1 MLLLGYYFV
10 FRGKLSHDEGDA
22 ESERERKAGGQSPEG
37 AFKSTLL
44 PTDLSDTFLHEPVG
58 AKKTACERAATSPW
72 EPTPSS
78 WFAVGG
84 LTEEL
89 SWRTRGGEAKLH
101 REVMATLT

>member
-10 FRGKLSHDEGDA
+10 FRGKSSHDEGTLR
-22 ESERERKAGGQSPEG
+22 ENVNERPADKSPEG

-101 REVMATLT
+101 REVMATST